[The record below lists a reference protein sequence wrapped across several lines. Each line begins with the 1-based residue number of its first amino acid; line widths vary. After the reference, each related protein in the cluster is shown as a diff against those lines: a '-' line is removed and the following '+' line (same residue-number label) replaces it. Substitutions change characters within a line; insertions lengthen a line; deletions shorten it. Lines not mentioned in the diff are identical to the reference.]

1 MPRAPV
7 HRLAVSLV
15 PELRLIFAVL
25 AALTATVAQGEN
37 ALPLVSAAPPGY
49 VFDQPRILTQQRLF
63 GLAHGISLLAD
74 RCFDQPAHG
83 EEVRQAYAAWHQQQA
98 ATIALAQ
105 DELARYYFGERADD
119 AAWLDIVTALGL
131 KNSLSLK
138 SGSPKLKA
146 ACATLAQAL
155 GRYHN
160 DLAAQFELQVKL
172 DRLTVAAVTEAQAE
186 ACKVLLTGE
195 ATTAL
200 AAGIDA
206 WRQQHSAALGEARQA
221 VEQRWQEA
229 HLEGSFDHW
238 LNQARSSG
246 RHKATADRCEGLTT
260 WLATPAADPDAPF
273 KPKS

>member
-1 MPRAPV
+1 M
-7 HRLAVSLV
+7 V

-63 GLAHGISLLAD
+63 GLAHGISLLAE

-83 EEVRQAYAAWHQQQA
+83 EEVRQAYAAWQQQQG

-105 DELARYYFGERADD
+105 EELARYYFGERSGEAT
-119 AAWLDIVTALGL
+119 WPDIVTALGL
-131 KNSLSLK
+131 QNALSLK
-138 SGSPKLKA
+138 SGSSKLSA
-146 ACATLAQAL
+146 ACATLPQAL

-160 DLAAQFELQVKL
+160 DLAAQFDLQVKL
-172 DRLTVAAVTEAQAE
+172 DRLTVAAATEAQAE
-186 ACKVLLTGE
+186 ACKSILTGD
-195 ATTAL
+195 ASSAL
-200 AAGIDA
+200 DGGIDA
-206 WRQQHSAALGEARQA
+206 WRQNYSAELDQARQT

-229 HLEGSFDHW
+229 QLEGSFDHW

-246 RHKATADRCEGLTT
+246 RHHATADRCEGLTT
-260 WLATPAADPDAPF
+260 WLATPAADPGAPF